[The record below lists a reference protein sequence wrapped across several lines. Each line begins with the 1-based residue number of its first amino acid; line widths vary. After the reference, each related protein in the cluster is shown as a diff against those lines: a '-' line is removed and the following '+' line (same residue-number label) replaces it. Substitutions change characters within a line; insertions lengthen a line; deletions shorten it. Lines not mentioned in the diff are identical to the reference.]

1 MFSCFD
7 PYRMQVHWFATVFT
21 DQYSRSLLAT
31 GCMHHHDRGTIG
43 SGIVVSPLAHCVDDR
58 PEISPLIGQAII
70 KPRWML
76 TVRAF
81 SEDTFFYQSL
91 QSLLKDVA
99 RYAQSTLENVELRDA
114 HQSVT
119 KYEQRPPFAH

>member
-1 MFSCFD
+1 
-7 PYRMQVHWFATVFT
+7 
-21 DQYSRSLLAT
+21 
-31 GCMHHHDRGTIG
+31 
-43 SGIVVSPLAHCVDDR
+43 
-58 PEISPLIGQAII
+58 
-70 KPRWML
+70 ML